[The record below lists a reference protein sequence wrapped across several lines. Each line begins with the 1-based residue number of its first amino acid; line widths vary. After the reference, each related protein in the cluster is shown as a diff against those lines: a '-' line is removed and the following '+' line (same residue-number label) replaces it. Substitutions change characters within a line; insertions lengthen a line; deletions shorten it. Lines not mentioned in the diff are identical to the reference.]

1 MPSVLLS
8 TKPVSQ
14 LSGRVGLAQ
23 ELGHE
28 EPQSSS
34 GCGEDRPAL
43 VEDGWGLITSP
54 ALLFWNTSNQKTT
67 EGAERELRGTRAGHR
82 AGKKV
87 EASSGGNVMVMMLLL
102 MLVMMIM

>member
-8 TKPVSQ
+8 RNPVSQ
-14 LSGRVGLAQ
+14 LLGRAGSAQ

-34 GCGEDRPAL
+34 GCGEDKPAL
-43 VEDGWGLITSP
+43 EEDGWGLITSP

-67 EGAERELRGTRAGHR
+67 KGAERELRGTRAGHR

-87 EASSGGNVMVMMLLL
+87 EASSGGNVMVR
-102 MLVMMIM
+102 MIM

>member
-1 MPSVLLS
+1 M
-8 TKPVSQ
+8 SQ
-14 LSGRVGLAQ
+14 LSGRAGSAQ

-43 VEDGWGLITSP
+43 EEDGWGLITSP

-67 EGAERELRGTRAGHR
+67 KGGRKRVEGDKGR
-82 AGKKV
+82 
-87 EASSGGNVMVMMLLL
+87 S
-102 MLVMMIM
+102 